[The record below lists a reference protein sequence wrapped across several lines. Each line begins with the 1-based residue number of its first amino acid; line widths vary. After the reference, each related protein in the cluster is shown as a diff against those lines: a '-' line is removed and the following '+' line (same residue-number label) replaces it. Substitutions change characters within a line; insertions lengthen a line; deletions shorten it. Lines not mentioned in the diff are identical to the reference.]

1 MLGPDVGQY
10 RVLQDGSASPHS
22 RRSASS
28 QVIRQMKW
36 QQSKAAF
43 DKVSFTARFA
53 PAWARQ
59 RVFVAIPTED
69 ECSGKEWRLC
79 SRIVSIGE
87 LMVALGEQYTAR
99 DIDLLWQSM
108 IIATEKMQVKEHRN
122 KKGERSRQ

>member
-28 QVIRQMKW
+28 QVISQMKW
-36 QQSKAAF
+36 QQSLAAF

-69 ECSGKEWRLC
+69 ERSGKEWRLC

-87 LMVALGEQYTAR
+87 LMVALGGQYTAR

-108 IIATEKMQVKEHRN
+108 IIAAEKMQVKEHRN

>member
-10 RVLQDGSASPHS
+10 RVLEDGSASPHS

-28 QVIRQMKW
+28 QVLGQMKW
-36 QQSKAAF
+36 QQKKAAF
-43 DKVSFTARFA
+43 STASSVARFA

>member
-28 QVIRQMKW
+28 QVISQMKW
-36 QQSKAAF
+36 QQSLAAF

-87 LMVALGEQYTAR
+87 LMVALGGQYTAR

-108 IIATEKMQVKEHRN
+108 IIAAEKRQVKEHRN

>member
-10 RVLQDGSASPHS
+10 RVLEKGSASPHS
-22 RRSASS
+22 RRSASP
-28 QVIRQMKW
+28 QVIDQMKC
-36 QQSKAAF
+36 QQEQAALATGL
-43 DKVSFTARFA
+43 VATRFA

-87 LMVALGEQYTAR
+87 LMVALGGQYTAR

>member
-22 RRSASS
+22 RRPASS
-28 QVIRQMKW
+28 QMIGQMKW
-36 QQSKAAF
+36 QQSLAAF

-87 LMVALGEQYTAR
+87 LMVALGGQYTAR

-108 IIATEKMQVKEHRN
+108 IIAAEKRQVKEHRN